1 MLTVRNH
8 ISRYLSLS
16 SLMVLAALV
25 FGTAAQATELRL
37 PKPNISPEEVVRIQL
52 AALMENDTPN
62 QDFGIRQTWAF
73 AHPDNRQVTGPI
85 DRFIE
90 MLKKP
95 AYAPLINHRRH
106 TVTEQNVATT
116 WVQFKVMME
125 DEGGRVLAFAW
136 VVKKVEGGI
145 FDDCWMTSA
154 VSAPVLAG
162 QGS

>member
-1 MLTVRNH
+1 MLLVRNL
-8 ISRYLSLS
+8 ISRYLSLT
-16 SLMVLAALV
+16 SLMVLAAV
-25 FGTAAQATELRL
+25 CFGNLAQAGELRL
-37 PKPNISPEEVVRIQL
+37 PNPDITPEEVVRIQL
-52 AALMENDTPN
+52 AALMENDAPDR
-62 QDFGIRQTWAF
+62 DFGIRQTWAF

-90 MLKKP
+90 MIKKP

-106 TVTEQNVATT
+106 TVTEQNVATS

-145 FDDCWMTSA
+145 FDNCWMTSA

>member
-1 MLTVRNH
+1 MLSARNH
-8 ISRYLSLS
+8 ISRFLSLS
-16 SLMVLAALV
+16 SLLVLAALV
-25 FGTAAQATELRL
+25 FGSVAQAGELRL
-37 PKPNISPEEVVRIQL
+37 PNPDIPPEEVVRIQL
-52 AALMENDTPN
+52 AALMKNDAPD

-90 MLKKP
+90 MIKKP

-106 TVTEQNVATT
+106 TVTEQNVATS
-116 WVQFKVMME
+116 WVQYKVMME
-125 DEGGRVLAFAW
+125 DDGGRVLAFAW

-145 FDDCWMTSA
+145 FDNCWMTSA